1 MHPPECIGATLYRK
15 GIPVNILVIDNSNSV
30 TGAFKC
36 AHQSAVLMA
45 DTHRFV
51 FLIPSQSTNDK
62 LLLQD
67 QIKVYK
73 LPMLEISK
81 SLWRLLQYPFRL
93 LYNLWRV
100 RTLVKRERI
109 DCVIVNDFY
118 NLLGAGLVAL
128 GSNVKLITY
137 VRFLPTAVPKPLR
150 NWWINMAQRYSE
162 TIVAVSDAVKN
173 QLPPHPKVIKLY
185 DVFNVG
191 EQLPYPYPSPPKR
204 VLLYLANYTRGKGQ
218 ELALA
223 AFEQIHSLFPEVQL
237 KFVGGDLGLEKNR
250 AFRSEMEAISR
261 RKQLDVVVHF
271 CDFTDSIEALIKES
285 YAMLNFSAS
294 ESFSMTCLE
303 ASYFGTPV
311 IATRCGGPEEIIV
324 DDETGL
330 LVPVGDIPAMVSA
343 MQKLLSDEGY
353 RNRLSANARTY
364 VREKFSQQQYK
375 ENYSKLLT
383 ATR

>member
-1 MHPPECIGATLYRK
+1 
-15 GIPVNILVIDNSNSV
+15 
-30 TGAFKC
+30 
-36 AHQSAVLMA
+36 
-45 DTHRFV
+45 
-51 FLIPSQSTNDK
+51 
-62 LLLQD
+62 
-67 QIKVYK
+67 
-73 LPMLEISK
+73 MLEISK

-100 RTLVKRERI
+100 RILVKRERI

-137 VRFLPTAVPKPLR
+137 VRFLPAAVPKPLR

-173 QLPPHPKVIKLY
+173 QLPSHPKVIKLY
-185 DVFNVG
+185 DAFNVQ
-191 EQLPYPYPSPPKR
+191 EQLPYPYPILPQKK

-223 AFEQIHSLFPEVQL
+223 AFEQIHPLFPEVQL

-250 AFRSEMEAISR
+250 AFRSELETTCR
-261 RKQLDVVVHF
+261 NKQLDAVVQF
-271 CDFTDSIEALIKES
+271 CDFSDSIEELIKES
-285 YAMLNFSAS
+285 YAVLNFSVS

-330 LVPVGDIPAMVSA
+330 LVPLGDIPAMVSA
-343 MQKLLSDEGY
+343 MKKLLSDEGY
-353 RNRLSANARTY
+353 RNLLSSNARKY
-364 VREKFSQQQYK
+364 VREKFSQQQYI

>member
-1 MHPPECIGATLYRK
+1 MN
-15 GIPVNILVIDNSNSV
+15 VLVIDNSNSV

-45 DTHRFV
+45 DTYRFV

-62 LLLQD
+62 LLQQD
-67 QIKVYK
+67 QVKVYK
-73 LPMLEISK
+73 IPMLEISK

-100 RTLVKRERI
+100 RILVKRERI
-109 DCVIVNDFY
+109 DFVIVNDFY

-137 VRFLPTAVPKPLR
+137 VRFLPATVPKPLR

-185 DVFNVG
+185 DVFNVR
-191 EQLPYPYPSPPKR
+191 EQLPYPYPILPQKK

-223 AFEQIHSLFPEVQL
+223 AFEQIHPLFPEVQL

-250 AFRSEMEAISR
+250 AFRNELETTSR
-261 RKQLDVVVHF
+261 NIQLDAVVHF
-271 CDFTDSIEALIKES
+271 YDFTDSIEAIIKES
-285 YAMLNFSAS
+285 YALLNFSVS

-343 MQKLLSDEGY
+343 MQKLLTDEVY
-353 RNRLSANARTY
+353 RNRLSANARKY